1 MIRRLLIANR
11 GEIAVRIIRT
21 CRQMDIETVAVY
33 STADR
38 EALHVQL
45 ADRSVCIG
53 GPRSAD
59 SYLNIGNILSAA
71 CLTGCDAVHPGF
83 GFLSENA
90 TFARTVRECGLI
102 FVGPSPELIEAMGDK
117 ATAKK
122 KMQEAGIPVVPG
134 SDGVTEDW
142 EDGLR
147 EARAAGFP
155 VMIKASAGGG
165 GKGMRL
171 CRNEDDFH
179 QSFDS
184 ASSEALAAFGDGRV
198 YIEKFI
204 ERPKHIEVQLA
215 ADHFGNVIHLY
226 ERDCSLQRRNQK
238 MLEESPAHCL
248 TGAQREKICSDAVK
262 AAKSVGYDSVGTIE
276 FLLDS
281 DGSYYFMEM
290 NTRIQV
296 EHTISEAV
304 TGLDLVRLQI
314 LAAQNQPLGIS
325 QEDVSLKGCAVECR
339 INAEDPDN
347 NFAPSPGKI
356 SFVNLPGG
364 RGVRIDT
371 AVYPGAEIP
380 PYYDAM
386 ILKLICFDRTRLGAI
401 RNMRTALEELVVSW
415 IKTNTGFQYLL
426 LHQPQVLTG
435 KYDTHMIEDFV
446 ELLDKRRK
454 EQEESA

>member
-1 MIRRLLIANR
+1 
-11 GEIAVRIIRT
+11 
-21 CRQMDIETVAVY
+21 
-33 STADR
+33 
-38 EALHVQL
+38 
-45 ADRSVCIG
+45 
-53 GPRSAD
+53 
-59 SYLNIGNILSAA
+59 
-71 CLTGCDAVHPGF
+71 
-83 GFLSENA
+83 
-90 TFARTVRECGLI
+90 
-102 FVGPSPELIEAMGDK
+102 
-117 ATAKK
+117 
-122 KMQEAGIPVVPG
+122 
-134 SDGVTEDW
+134 
-142 EDGLR
+142 
-147 EARAAGFP
+147 
-155 VMIKASAGGG
+155 
-165 GKGMRL
+165 
-171 CRNEDDFH
+171 
-179 QSFDS
+179 
-184 ASSEALAAFGDGRV
+184 
-198 YIEKFI
+198 
-204 ERPKHIEVQLA
+204 
-215 ADHFGNVIHLY
+215 
-226 ERDCSLQRRNQK
+226 
-238 MLEESPAHCL
+238 
-248 TGAQREKICSDAVK
+248 
-262 AAKSVGYDSVGTIE
+262 
-276 FLLDS
+276 
-281 DGSYYFMEM
+281 M

-401 RNMRTALEELVVSW
+401 RNMRTALEELVVSG